1 MANKKQLDGLDYRQA
16 QKRNSETINS
26 LSKPEQKQIRQ
37 QGYKNLGWENVC
49 KSWIILQKI
58 IPSLVVDFADFA
70 VKKAESQYQQAKQN
84 GNLLEVL
91 KTGKDVIKSLKLKY
105 Q

>member
-1 MANKKQLDGLDYRQA
+1 MATKKQLDGLNYRQA
-16 QKRNSETINS
+16 QKRNSENLNS
-26 LSKPEQKQIRQ
+26 LSKPEQNQIRQ
-37 QGYKNLGWENVC
+37 QGYKNSGWENVC
-49 KSWIILQKI
+49 KYWVILQKI
-58 IPSLVVDFADFA
+58 TPSLVVEFAI
-70 VKKAESQYQQAKQN
+70 KKAENQYQQAKQN